1 MGGGGNDPSCGC
13 DMQAGWPPAS
23 EFPRGGIQGGGNWN
37 FNEFNLALTKNG
49 KTKHLRGKWNTN
61 GMMSPSMNT
70 SNSNMNNKKNTN
82 NGKKNNRKTLKS
94 NTNRKTNNKKTNKT
108 NKNKNKNRR
117 ITSPPPQLENLMY
130 EGKLYQTNRSSG
142 DTFENGE
149 YVGKYIRPN
158 SGRPYLD
165 RNMEQSAPMTPNS
178 GPITP
183 PSTPLTPN
191 YAPPNSAP
199 QTLNGEPPSMEE
211 NSNEEGSEEYDT
223 EEMNTNTKTSKTLSM
238 NGGGMPACGSCPFPG
253 TGYCDFYAKGGQR
266 GGGCGCGAGLFK
278 GGYRPTKKN
287 LKYLK
292 KWKRGESIGFTMTAS
307 LKAKGLIPRTSR
319 KQKGKRVV
327 SRKYR

>member
-1 MGGGGNDPSCGC
+1 
-13 DMQAGWPPAS
+13 
-23 EFPRGGIQGGGNWN
+23 
-37 FNEFNLALTKNG
+37 
-49 KTKHLRGKWNTN
+49 
-61 GMMSPSMNT
+61 MNT
-70 SNSNMNNKKNTN
+70 SNSNMKNNKNNKNNNN

-94 NTNRKTNNKKTNKT
+94 NNNRKANNKKTNKT
-108 NKNKNKNRR
+108 NKNNNKNRR

-149 YVGKYIRPN
+149 YVGKYVRPN

-178 GPITP
+178 GPKTEPYTP
-183 PSTPLTPN
+183 VTPN
-191 YAPPNSAP
+191 YAPPDSEPNNS
-199 QTLNGEPPSMEE
+199 PPNQEE
-211 NSNEEGSEEYDT
+211 NNTKGSSEEYDT
-223 EEMNTNTKTSKTLSM
+223 EEMNTNIKTPKTLSM

-266 GGGCGCGAGLFK
+266 GGGCGCGAGLLK

-319 KQKGKRVV
+319 KQKGKRVI